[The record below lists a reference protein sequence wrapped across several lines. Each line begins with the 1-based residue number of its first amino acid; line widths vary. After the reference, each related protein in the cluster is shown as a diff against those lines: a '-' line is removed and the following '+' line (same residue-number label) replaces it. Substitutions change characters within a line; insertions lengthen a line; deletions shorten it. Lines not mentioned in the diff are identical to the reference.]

1 MTSATVS
8 AQPKPANGFSRARRA
23 FRNWRRTRP
32 FWAGLLILLAA
43 GPILYFPYASLSIG
57 VLRIQMATTAGA
69 GSAVIGLLLAA
80 LGISVWFQLHIRV
93 FAGIAAIVLSLV
105 SLPVSNFGGFGM
117 GLLLGLLG
125 GMLALSWAPLKA
137 APEAAPEAAA
147 APAEAVAEEE
157 TTPIAAMMQVDEA
170 PTAVLPEQ
178 KTDSLDEEE
187 APRGE

>member
-1 MTSATVS
+1 
-8 AQPKPANGFSRARRA
+8 
-23 FRNWRRTRP
+23 
-32 FWAGLLILLAA
+32 
-43 GPILYFPYASLSIG
+43 
-57 VLRIQMATTAGA
+57 
-69 GSAVIGLLLAA
+69 
-80 LGISVWFQLHIRV
+80 
-93 FAGIAAIVLSLV
+93 VLSLV

-137 APEAAPEAAA
+137 APEAAA
-147 APAEAVAEEE
+147 APAEAVAAEEE